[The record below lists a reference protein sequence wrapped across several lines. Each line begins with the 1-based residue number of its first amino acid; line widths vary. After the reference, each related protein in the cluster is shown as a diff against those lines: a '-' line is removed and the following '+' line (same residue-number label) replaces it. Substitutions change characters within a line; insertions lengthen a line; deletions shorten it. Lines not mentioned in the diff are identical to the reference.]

1 MIIRLPSKLLD
12 LSPLSLFDVRFIRAA
27 DTKFKFQ
34 FLRAFAENQN
44 LHRLRMIWEGIH
56 KRDSPAFDWWLE
68 CEQQRNSQ
76 NYPLSVS
83 FPYFQTILSI
93 HNWKIA
99 RLLFTELDQSKLTSK
114 IFSRRTKSLFSK
126 IFRKILIL
134 MVSPPSS
141 CQRVEMCGWSNWSI
155 MQSRITAR
163 TTTAIP
169 TIRPYFGP
177 ISLYL
182 YLYLL
187 LYLYLY

>member
-1 MIIRLPSKLLD
+1 MIIRFPSKLLD
-12 LSPLSLFDVRFIRAA
+12 LSPLSLFDARFIRAA

-126 IFRKILIL
+126 IFRKILIFDGF
-134 MVSPPSS
+134 SS
-141 CQRVEMCGWSNWSI
+141 IKLSAGGNVWVIQLIHN
-155 MQSRITAR
+155 
-163 TTTAIP
+163 AIP
-169 TIRPYFGP
+169 DYGKNDDCNPNNPPP
-177 ISLYL
+177 ILDPFLCICTVWSV
-182 YLYLL
+182 
-187 LYLYLY
+187 